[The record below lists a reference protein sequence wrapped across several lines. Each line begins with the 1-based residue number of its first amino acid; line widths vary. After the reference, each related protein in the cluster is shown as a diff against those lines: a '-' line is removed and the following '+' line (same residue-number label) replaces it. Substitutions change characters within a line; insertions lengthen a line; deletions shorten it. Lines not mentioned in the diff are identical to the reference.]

1 MLNIENIYNIFQPNF
16 DLLVSLFVFASI
28 SLLIYFLVLKIILV
42 RKYLTQKYIFL
53 EIRPT
58 DRTLKTSLSTTQLFN
73 ILHSLE
79 KPYTWFE
86 RFIKFKK
93 NISYELVSTKQD
105 GIRFIL
111 RITKEDVSSIR
122 KTLLAYLSGIE
133 IKEIS
138 DYLDHKNNIQPHS
151 VTRELILSK
160 SFVYPLTPQSNL
172 IQHDPLAYLTAHMTK
187 LWPNEVVVLQF
198 VCTSVD
204 KNTHAKETSLIN
216 ELSKK
221 LLNNE
226 DISSILSGGNYNY
239 IFDFIGSALA
249 FIVLTPVTLISWL
262 VSGSEQPFPSW
273 VFKSSQK
280 LVQKSNGTTK
290 TELYTNIATKISQPL
305 FETTIRVYI
314 SSNTKERSVERQKGI
329 VSSFDTFAS
338 QYQSIKLK
346 RSIFKTIKQ
355 KSLQKL
361 YYLLLKNRLSLFTSR
376 TILSAD
382 ELSSMYHFPF
392 TSTTKT
398 EDLLQ
403 VKSPKLP
410 APISLK
416 KSDLE
421 LDITFAQNAYG
432 ETTTP
437 IGLTLEER
445 RRHAYI
451 IGSTGTGKTTLLLQ
465 MIYQDINKGNGLAVI
480 DPHGDLSD
488 RLIGIIPENRIND
501 VVYLNPYDVEYPIGL
516 NVLELPKGLSPVEEQ
531 REKDFIT
538 STLISIFHK
547 LYDPRYSGPRME
559 HILRNVIL
567 TALEQD
573 NPTLFTIY
581 QLLTDKNYRKKA
593 VSLLN
598 DEILKTFWKNEFDKL
613 GSFQRAEQIS
623 PITNKL
629 GRFLTTSMTRNI
641 LNQTDSKLNFD
652 TIMNQKKILICNLA
666 KGKIGE
672 DTAYFLGSLI
682 TAKIQLSALR
692 RVHIPEKERTDF
704 FLYIDEF
711 QNFATQSFAEI
722 LSEARKYR
730 LSVILAHQNTVQIE
744 NDLLETI
751 IGNTGTLICFR
762 TSSPQ
767 DEMKLL
773 PVFAPE
779 VEKGQIANL
788 PSYNFYMKINALQPQ
803 ATFSGEIDDFSVTTD
818 ENIREEVITHSRD
831 TYGQLF
837 TKSVS
842 KAKQQKV
849 IADATKKNNDDEI
862 KKPQSIFEKIR
873 TN

>member
-1 MLNIENIYNIFQPNF
+1 MLNIENISYIFQPNF

-28 SLLIYFLVLKIILV
+28 SLIFYFLALKIILI

-73 ILHSLE
+73 ILHSIE

-86 RFIKFKK
+86 RFIKLKK

-111 RITKEDVSSIR
+111 RIPKEDASSIR

-138 DYLDHKNNIQPHS
+138 DYLDHKNDIQPNS
-151 VTRELILSK
+151 IIRKLILSK
-160 SFVYPLTPQSNL
+160 SFVYPLTTQSNL

-204 KNTHAKETSLIN
+204 KNTHTKETRFIN
-216 ELSKK
+216 TIKTK

-226 DISSILSGGNYNY
+226 DISPVLNGGRYNY
-239 IFDFIGSALA
+239 IFDFIGSTLA

-273 VFKSSQK
+273 VFKNNQK
-280 LVQKSNGTTK
+280 PIQKSSGTTK
-290 TELYTNIATKISQPL
+290 AELYTSIAGKISQPL

-314 SSNTKERSVERQKGI
+314 SSNTKERSVERLKGI
-329 VSSFDTFAS
+329 VSSFDTFSS
-338 QYQSIKLK
+338 QYQSVKLK
-346 RSIFKTIKQ
+346 RSISKTIKN
-355 KSLQKL
+355 KSLQKFN
-361 YYLLLKNRLSLFTSR
+361 YLLLKNRLSLFTNN

-382 ELSSMYHFPF
+382 ELSSMYHLPF

-421 LDITFAQNAYG
+421 LDITFAQNTYG
-432 ETTTP
+432 ETTTQ

-465 MIYQDINKGNGLAVI
+465 MIYQDINKGNGFAVI
-480 DPHGDLSD
+480 DPHGDLAE
-488 RLIGIIPENRIND
+488 RLIGVIPENRIKD
-501 VVYLNPYDVEYPIGL
+501 VIYFNPYDIEFPIGL
-516 NVLELPKGLSPVEEQ
+516 NVLEIPKGLSDVELQ

-547 LYDPRYSGPRME
+547 LYDAKYSGPRME

-567 TALEQD
+567 TALEQE

-581 QLLTDKNYRKKA
+581 DLLTNTKYRKR
-593 VSLLN
+593 VTDLLK
-598 DEILKTFWKNEFDKL
+598 DEILKSFWKNEFDKQ
-613 GSFQRAEQIS
+613 GSFQKAEQIS

-629 GRFLTTSMTRNI
+629 GRFLTTGMTRNI
-641 LNQTDSKLNFD
+641 LNQKESKIDFED
-652 TIMNQKKILICNLA
+652 IMNNQKILICNLS

-672 DTAYFLGSLI
+672 DTAYFLGGLL
-682 TAKIQLSALR
+682 TAKIQLTALR
-692 RVHIPEKERTDF
+692 RVHIPEDQRKDF

-711 QNFATQSFAEI
+711 QNFATMSFAQI

-730 LSVILAHQNTVQIE
+730 LSVTLAHQNTVQIE
-744 NDLLETI
+744 DDLLETI
-751 IGNTGTLICFR
+751 IGNCGTLICFR
-762 TSSPQ
+762 TTSPK
-767 DEMKLL
+767 DEIKLL
-773 PVFAPE
+773 PVFMPE
-779 VEKGQIANL
+779 VEKGQMANL
-788 PSYNFYMKINALQPQ
+788 PSYSFYMKINAIQPQ
-803 ATFSGEIDDFSVTTD
+803 ATFSGEIENFVVKTNIDIQSRVIVNSQQVYGKNETQKGRKPKESLPKNKIESHKEKPTT
-818 ENIREEVITHSRD
+818 
-831 TYGQLF
+831 
-837 TKSVS
+837 
-842 KAKQQKV
+842 
-849 IADATKKNNDDEI
+849 NNDNM
-862 KKPQSIFEKIR
+862 FG
-873 TN
+873 